1 MKEFISRVFVVGLT
15 IFAMLFG
22 AGNLMFPLRLGM
34 ECGNQTIW
42 GLSGFIVT
50 GVILPLLGLIA
61 IVLFQG
67 NYKEFF
73 GRIGTIPG
81 NIAIAFSMMI
91 IGPFVVM
98 PRIIGLSY
106 EMLQPFLPTMS
117 VGLFAVIFLTLA
129 FIATYRPTKLLTII
143 GRILSP
149 LKVISILTI
158 VIIGVVTAGLV
169 PTNTTEPMALFLQG
183 IETGYYTL
191 DLLGAIFFGSI
202 IVSLLTT
209 YAPKGDSLSMRS
221 AVKIA
226 AWASVGAAALL
237 SAVYAGMSLI
247 GACHGAGLEGLNEGA
262 IFSAISFKVLGAYGA
277 ALIGFTVFLA
287 CFTTTVSLTAVVAQ
301 YIRSQLFN
309 EQISYSIAC
318 AITLITTAVFARHG
332 LSAILSFSIPLIVAC
347 YPIFIV
353 ITLCN
358 LAYKLWGFPYIK
370 VPVLVTTLAVAAP
383 YIMKMIGY

>member
-1 MKEFISRVFVVGLT
+1 MKEFISRVFIVGLT

-22 AGNLMFPLRLGM
+22 AGNLMFPLRLGI
-34 ECGNQTIW
+34 ECGNQTLW
-42 GLSGFIVT
+42 GLSGFIAT
-50 GVILPLLGLIA
+50 GVFLPLLGLIA

-67 NYKEFF
+67 DYKAFF

-106 EMLQPFLPTMS
+106 EMLQPFLPAMP
-117 VGLFAVIFLTLA
+117 VGLFAVGFLSLA
-129 FIATYRPTKLLTII
+129 FVATYRPTKLLTVI
-143 GRILSP
+143 GRVLSP
-149 LKVISILTI
+149 LKVLSILTI
-158 VIIGVVTAGLV
+158 VIIGVVKAGIV
-169 PTNTTEPMALFLQG
+169 PFNGENPTTLFLKG

-209 YAPKGDSLSMRS
+209 YAPKNDSMSIRHAM
-221 AVKIA
+221 KISV
-226 AWASVGAAALL
+226 WASFGAALL
-237 SAVYAGMSLI
+237 LSGVYAGMSLI
-247 GACHGAGLEGLNEGA
+247 GACHGLGLETLNEGA
-262 IFSAISFKVLGAYGA
+262 IFSAISFKVLGSYGA
-277 ALIGFTVFLA
+277 ALIGLTVFLA
-287 CFTTTVSLTAVVAQ
+287 CFTTTVSLTAVVSQ
-301 YIRSQLFN
+301 YIRSEICN
-309 EQISYSIAC
+309 NAISYPVAC
-318 AITLITTAVFARHG
+318 AITLITTALFARHG
-332 LSAILSFSIPLIVAC
+332 LAAILSFSIPVIVAC

-370 VPVLVTTLAVAAP
+370 VPVLITTIAVVAP
-383 YIMKMIGY
+383 YAMRMIGY